1 MTHGYAV
8 VTLAGVVTMVA
19 ALGFLHL
26 VRTGLSPLR
35 DPVSGYALTRYRA
48 AYAVAAG
55 AAAVAGLTSALLLAG
70 ISGTGAA
77 VGSLLVF
84 AAARALIPLFPMDAP
99 GAVRSGRGRVHSL
112 LATVAFATA
121 TASAFLAWYP
131 LAAAGEQR
139 LASVSLASAV
149 VMAVGSVTVIAG
161 AAHPAP
167 RRIFGLAERL
177 IYLGFIAWFAAV
189 AVLLGLR

>member
-55 AAAVAGLTSALLLAG
+55 AASVAGLTSALLLAG
-70 ISGTGAA
+70 VSGTGAA
-77 VGSLLVF
+77 VGALLVF
-84 AAARALIPLFPMDAP
+84 AAARALIPLFPMGPPAA
-99 GAVRSGRGRVHSL
+99 GRSGRGRVHSL
-112 LATVAFATA
+112 LATAAFATA
-121 TASAFLAWYP
+121 TASAFLVWYP

-139 LASVSLASAV
+139 LASVSLASGV

-161 AAHPAP
+161 TAHPAP